1 MIEIKTIF
9 NNNSVLVN
17 IGGEREAI
25 IMGKGI
31 GYKKNRGDFLNA
43 NQIQKV
49 FYLDTSDD
57 NSSDSR
63 FVIY

>member
-1 MIEIKTIF
+1 
-9 NNNSVLVN
+9 VLVN

-25 IMGKGI
+25 ITGKGI